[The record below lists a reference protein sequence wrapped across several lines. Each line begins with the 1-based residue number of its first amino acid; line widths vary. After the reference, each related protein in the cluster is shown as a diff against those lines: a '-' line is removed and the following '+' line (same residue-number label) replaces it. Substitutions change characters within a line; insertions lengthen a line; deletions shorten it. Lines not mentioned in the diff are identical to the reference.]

1 MGKSVKKAPKSSG
14 KKRFSIE
21 NDTFF
26 DNDKKRR
33 RNFEDDNIESSDED
47 EYGELN
53 GGEEVEEEEEETA
66 AEVRKRIAEAHLEKL
81 RKIKDEQDKAEEVS
95 DEDDEEREREREG
108 ERDTWVANVLQQEQL
123 EDSGR
128 VRRLIA
134 SRYLVLDNNSVFV

>member
-47 EYGELN
+47 EYAELN
-53 GGEEVEEEEEETA
+53 GGEEVEEEEEVETA

-81 RKIKDEQDKAEEVS
+81 RKIKDEQDKGEEGS
-95 DEDDEEREREREG
+95 DEDEEREREREG

-134 SRYLVLDNNSVFV
+134 SRYLILDNLLC

>member
-1 MGKSVKKAPKSSG
+1 MGKAFKKTPKSSAPTPKPKGG
-14 KKRFSIE
+14 KKRFSIDH
-21 NDTFF
+21 DTFF

-47 EYGELN
+47 DYGELRA
-53 GGEEVEEEEEETA
+53 GEEAEQEEEVETA

-81 RKIKDEQDKAEEVS
+81 RRIKDEEDKGDEGS
-95 DEDDEEREREREG
+95 DEDEGRDREG
-108 ERDTWVANVLQQEQL
+108 ERDTWIANVLQQEQL

-134 SRYLVLDNNSVFV
+134 SR

>member
-53 GGEEVEEEEEETA
+53 GGEEVEEEEEVETA

-81 RKIKDEQDKAEEVS
+81 RKIKDEQDKGEEGS
-95 DEDDEEREREREG
+95 DEDERDREG

-134 SRYLVLDNNSVFV
+134 SR

>member
-47 EYGELN
+47 EYAELN
-53 GGEEVEEEEEETA
+53 GGEEVEEEEEEVETA

-81 RKIKDEQDKAEEVS
+81 RKIKDEQDKGEEGS
-95 DEDDEEREREREG
+95 DEDEEREREREG

-134 SRYLVLDNNSVFV
+134 SRYLILDNLLC